1 MSTPL
6 EKAIK
11 DLIRARGLLIDA
23 EDALNQ
29 LSDYVVDLD
38 EMLYSIN
45 KNLFY
50 FRKYVR
56 KIDES
61 FYNRFLAD
69 FKLKEKH

>member
-1 MSTPL
+1 MNTPL

-61 FYNRFLAD
+61 FYNQFLAD